1 MNAKGGIFCLQ
12 PTSGELGGN
21 EEDTIFVEVLPDAVD
36 TSADV
41 EMRYAVIPNG
51 PFTLPEGYQF
61 GSMVVYIYYDGRHV
75 TKPLR
80 LHLPHWYGG
89 RNHVQDGLCFAM
101 APHSLKEGMRGYHF
115 EVIKGGNFLQHRHWG
130 TLDINGHSSFFTE
143 AFEKGASSRYLATQ
157 WERRFASETHTKIV
171 ITYYIDVWLKVCIK
185 ICIVV

>member
-12 PTSGELGGN
+12 PTSEELEGN
-21 EEDTIFVEVLPDAVD
+21 EDNTIFVEVPPNAIDA
-36 TSADV
+36 SADV

-61 GSMVVYIYYDGRHV
+61 GSMAVYIYYDGRRV

-115 EVIKGGNFLQHRHWG
+115 EMIKGGNFLQHRG
-130 TLDINGHSSFFTE
+130 TLDINGHNSLFTE
-143 AFEKGASSRYLATQ
+143 AFKKGASSQYLYSYTVGATTCQ
-157 WERRFASETHTKIV
+157 
-171 ITYYIDVWLKVCIK
+171 
-185 ICIVV
+185 